1 MCKCRKAKAEK
12 KEGSD
17 CFRERNKSAI
27 EMTCREKKRERE
39 RSIEE
44 KAKGNP

>member
-27 EMTCREKKRERE
+27 EMTCREKRERE
-39 RSIEE
+39 KHRR